1 MMTQELNNSFN
12 AIILKKEQFS
22 LLTKDNS
29 NYEKLKL
36 ELILLTDDFDK
47 KFGNYLEEIIFN
59 VHDEYC
65 PDNGV
70 LKPLA
75 YIADQYIKKNDR
87 IYFAPADQGVLVQ
100 CEDYPNI
107 STRLV
112 LEPNPVKLILHAQ
125 DSNLREIVWSYNMT

>member
-1 MMTQELNNSFN
+1 MMTQEFNTSFS

-22 LLTKDNS
+22 LLTKDS
-29 NYEKLKL
+29 PNYEKLKL
-36 ELILLTDDFDK
+36 EIVLLTEEFDK

-65 PDNGV
+65 PDNKI

-87 IYFAPADQGVLVQ
+87 IYLAPADQGVLVQ

-107 STRLV
+107 PTRLV
-112 LEPNPVKLILHAQ
+112 LEPNPVKLILHSQ
-125 DSNLREIVWSYNMT
+125 DSNLREIVWSYNML